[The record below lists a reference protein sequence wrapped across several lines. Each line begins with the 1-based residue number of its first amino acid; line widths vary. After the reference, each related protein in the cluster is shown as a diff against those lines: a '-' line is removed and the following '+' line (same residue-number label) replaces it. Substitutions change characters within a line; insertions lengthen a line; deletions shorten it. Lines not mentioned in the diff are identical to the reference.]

1 MAIYRYTGA
10 KQGGKEEKGI
20 IEAPS
25 LSAARS
31 LLRRQGFYIRS
42 LKEDK
47 EKKERELFPALARLL
62 YRVPSRAIG
71 LFARRLGTLIEAGL
85 SLDRALSNI
94 LQQTENEY
102 LKKALI
108 EIRADVVEGAYL
120 SDAMQKHPTIFPPIY
135 HHLVSIG
142 EKTGTYEQ
150 SLLRLADLEEANE
163 RLRSK
168 VISAAIYPSIMLF
181 LLGGI
186 LAFLLAV
193 VFPQIQ
199 QLFAELNADL
209 PFITRFVIGLS
220 NLLTSSWIFVIL
232 AVIGGLGYL
241 FYQWK
246 SKMPGKEQWESSI
259 LKLPVMGMLKRKVL
273 MARFSRNLATMLASR
288 VPLILAL
295 QIVAKLVNHHIF
307 MKEIHAAIEKIKEGT
322 RMSEAFKD
330 SVVLNLMLTGM
341 LSAGENSDTVPQMV
355 AKIADVL
362 ESDVESSIERASTL
376 LEPVMIVVMGMMI
389 VLIMSAILLPMY
401 DLTNQLNI

>member
-1 MAIYRYTGA
+1 MAIYRYVA
-10 KQGGKEEKGI
+10 VKHGGKEAKGI
-20 IEAPS
+20 IEAPT
-25 LSAARS
+25 LAGARS

-42 LKEDK
+42 LAEDK
-47 EKKERELFPALARLL
+47 EKRERELFPALARFF
-62 YRVPSRAIG
+62 YRVPRRAVG

-85 SLDRALSNI
+85 PLDRALTNI

-108 EIRADVVEGAYL
+108 AIRSDVMEGASL

-135 HHLVSIG
+135 HHLISIG

-150 SLLRLADLEEANE
+150 SLLRLADLEDSTEH
-163 RLRSK
+163 LRSK
-168 VISAAIYPSIMLF
+168 IISAAIYPIIMLF

-186 LAFLLAV
+186 LVFLLAV

-199 QLFAELNADL
+199 QLFAELNAEL

-232 AVIGGLGYL
+232 AVLGAAAYF

-246 SKMPGKEQWESSI
+246 SKMPGQESWENSI
-259 LKLPVMGMLKRKVL
+259 LKLPVLGLLKRKIL
-273 MARFSRNLATMLASR
+273 MANFSRNLATMLASR

-307 MKEIHAAIEKIKEGT
+307 AREIHGAIEKIKEGL

-330 SVVLNLMLTGM
+330 SLVLNLMLIGM

-355 AKIADVL
+355 SKVADVM
-362 ESDVESSIERASTL
+362 ERDVESSVERASTL
-376 LEPVMIVVMGMMI
+376 LEPVMIVVMGLMI
-389 VLIMSAILLPMY
+389 VTIMSAILLPMY
-401 DLTNQLNI
+401 DLTNQLDI

>member
-1 MAIYRYTGA
+1 MGIYRYTGA
-10 KQGGKEEKGI
+10 KQEGKESKGV

-47 EKKERELFPALARLL
+47 EKRERELFPALARLF
-62 YRVPSRAIG
+62 YRVPRRAVS

-85 SLDRALSNI
+85 SLDRALTNI

-108 EIRADVVEGAYL
+108 EIRSDVMEGAYL

-135 HHLVSIG
+135 HHLISIG

-150 SLLRLADLEEANE
+150 SLLRLADLEDSNE
-163 RLRSK
+163 KLRSK
-168 VISAAIYPSIMLF
+168 IISAAIYPSIMLF

-193 VFPQIQ
+193 VFPQIK
-199 QLFAELNADL
+199 QLFAELNAEL

-220 NLLTSSWIFVIL
+220 DLLSSSWVFVIL
-232 AVIGGLGYL
+232 ALLGSLGYF

-246 SKMPGKEQWESSI
+246 SKMPGQEQWESSI
-259 LKLPVMGMLKRKVL
+259 LKLPVLGLLKRKVL
-273 MARFSRNLATMLASR
+273 MARFTRNLATMLASR

-307 MKEIHAAIEKIKEGT
+307 MREIHGAIEKIKEGS
-322 RMSEAFKD
+322 RMSEAFQG
-330 SVVLNLMLTGM
+330 SVVLNLMVTGM
-341 LSAGENSDTVPQMV
+341 LSAGENSDAVPQMV
-355 AKIADVL
+355 NKVADVM
-362 ESDVESSIERASTL
+362 EGDVESSIERASTL
-376 LEPVMIVVMGMMI
+376 LEPIMIVVMGMMI

-401 DLTNQLNI
+401 DLTNQLEI